1 MSDRPSGLFS
11 IELTFLAFHEIH
23 CIVGS
28 ETFVL
33 DGNFPLVSRVSFIV
47 SGITPWAFTTDKPAE
62 VTHGPPA
69 FWVPIRRAQRHQIKS
84 LGQKIFI
91 A

>member
-1 MSDRPSGLFS
+1 LSHGSGGLFS
-11 IELTFLAFHEIH
+11 VKLTFLVAGEIQ

-28 ETFVL
+28 EIFVL
-33 DGNFPLVSRVSFIV
+33 DSHFSLVSRVSFTV
-47 SGITPWAFTTDKPAE
+47 SGMRTRLFAINEPAE

-69 FWVPIRRAQRHQIKS
+69 FWVPNKRTHGHQVKA
-84 LGQKIFI
+84 LGQKIFV